1 MKQSVK
7 RMAVLTAA
15 GALALTSLT
24 GCTSF
29 DNDDAVAT
37 VGKEEIPAGVAN
49 FYARMQQ
56 AQYETY
62 YAPMM
67 GTTGE
72 ALWQQEMEEGKT
84 YEESTKET
92 LLLNLEN
99 LYLIR
104 QHAEEY
110 EVALTEEDT
119 KAIEE
124 AAKKFDEDNALEEKE
139 AVSGYKKYIEEYLE
153 LVTIQSRM
161 DPKMKEG
168 VNEEVSDEEAAQK
181 SMKYV
186 YFPYSTTD
194 ADGNTKDLTEDEK
207 KELKKTAQTFA
218 DTLKVSE
225 TKDIDAL
232 AQKGG
237 YEVKTT
243 TFDSESTAPNADLV
257 KALDALTTEG
267 DVTDVIES
275 DYGIYVGKL
284 TSLLDREATVTEK
297 TNIVA
302 QRKQEQYDSLLADW
316 RKETEITENK
326 KVWNKI
332 DFEKQGVTAKQ
343 SDDQYD
349 DAADAE

>member
-1 MKQSVK
+1 
-7 RMAVLTAA
+7 MAVLTAA

-72 ALWQQEMEEGKT
+72 ALWKKEMEEGKT

-104 QHAEEY
+104 QHAEVY

-284 TSLLDREATVTEK
+284 TSLLDREATDTEK